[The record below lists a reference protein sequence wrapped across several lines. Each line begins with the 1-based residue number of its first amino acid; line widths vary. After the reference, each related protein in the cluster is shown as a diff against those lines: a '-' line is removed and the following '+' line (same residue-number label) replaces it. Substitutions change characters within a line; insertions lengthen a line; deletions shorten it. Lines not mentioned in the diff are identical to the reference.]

1 MPVTR
6 SRAAVIVLA
15 AAFAVACG
23 RAGGPG
29 AGRAGGKPPATLGPR
44 DVVAEVE
51 GAKITLEELDAH
63 AAGQLQ
69 QLRDRE
75 YEVRK
80 AALEELIDQRLVKRA
95 AAARGISDTEL
106 MKQEV
111 EDKVE
116 RPTAAEIHDVYE
128 RNRDRV
134 GGRTEA
140 EVRPQIESSLLDQRK
155 AARARAFTT
164 ELRDNAQVKIALE
177 QPRFDVVFPADA
189 QAMGPKD
196 APVTIVEYTDYLCP
210 YCQHAEEVV
219 AKVLE
224 RHAGRIRFVH
234 RDYLIGR
241 PRSLPVARAALCAA
255 DQGKFWEY
263 RRDLLTRQGD
273 WSDQDLESRA
283 ARLGA
288 RPEEFRSCLASDR
301 HDQAI
306 LASADEGQKAGVT
319 GTPTYFVNGRRMTGL
334 RSEADFDE
342 AILAELGRRG

>member
-6 SRAAVIVLA
+6 RRAAVLLLSLA
-15 AAFAVACG
+15 VGACARGEASRGGSG
-23 RAGGPG
+23 RA
-29 AGRAGGKPPATLGPR
+29 AGPR
-44 DVVAEVE
+44 AKDVVAEVE

-63 AAGQLQ
+63 AAGELQ

-75 YEVRK
+75 YEIRK
-80 AALEELIDQRLVKRA
+80 SALDELIDQRLIKREA
-95 AAARGISDTEL
+95 ASRGISDTEL
-106 MKQEV
+106 MKKEV
-111 EDKVE
+111 EDKVA
-116 RPTAAEIHDVYE
+116 RPTPAEIHDVYE

-134 GGRTEA
+134 GGRSEA
-140 EVRPQIESSLLDQRK
+140 EVRPQIESSILDQRK
-155 AARARAFTT
+155 LERARAFTT
-164 ELRDNAQVKIALE
+164 ELRDNAKVRIALE
-177 QPRFDVVFPADA
+177 QPRTEVAVPADA
-189 QAMGPKD
+189 QATGPAD

-210 YCQHAEEVV
+210 YCQHAEAVV

-234 RDYLIGR
+234 RDFLIGR
-241 PRSLPVARAALCAA
+241 PRSLAVARAALCAA

-273 WSDQDLESRA
+273 WTDQDLLGRA
-283 ARLGA
+283 TRLGA
-288 RPEEFRSCLASDR
+288 KPEDFTACLASDR
-301 HDQAI
+301 HDKSI
-306 LASADEGQKAGVT
+306 LDSSAEGRNAGVS